1 MISVGIIK
9 EAKKRTLEEGRELT
23 NNVRQIIDEVIARGD
38 EALIEYNSRFDG
50 NTREKLRVGEEEIR
64 QAYEAVDTETMEA
77 LKIAVENIRNFAK
90 LQRDT
95 IGEIG
100 EEEVYPGVF
109 AGHRAIAIESC
120 CCYVPGGGY
129 PLFSTALMLAIPA
142 KVAGVRR
149 VTACSP
155 TMKDSEKIHPLTLV
169 AMDMAGVDEIYALG
183 GAHAIGAFTYGTEQI
198 KAVDIIVGPGNQY
211 VTEAKRQCYGRV
223 GIDFIAGPSEV
234 LIIADG
240 SGDPEIIAA
249 DLLGQSEHDLMAKG
263 ILITNDK
270 GLAHKTLIEVDKQLD
285 ELATQ
290 EIARRAWEDNGEIV
304 VVKSLDEACSLA
316 NEYAPEHLEIM
327 VKDYERIIDKLVNYG
342 SLFIGE
348 MSAEV
353 FGDYISGPNHTLPT
367 LRAARYTGGV
377 WVGTFIKICTHQR
390 LTREA
395 MTKIGKATSLLARA
409 EGLQAH
415 ARAVDIRLN
424 KLP

>member
-50 NTREKLRVGEEEIR
+50 NTREKLRVGEEEIQ
-64 QAYEAVDTETMEA
+64 QAYEAVDNETMEA
-77 LKIAVENIRNFAK
+77 LKTAVENIRNFAK